1 MFGKVNVKGGLT
13 GGWPHFVKPTTFANG
28 GFTPSR
34 QGQAASRSPMA
45 NLDPFA
51 LSKAGVEPDIP
62 HNSIDHSLRGKPQNA
77 WGASASSLFSSMS
90 IISVISRRADFS
102 VSAASLIVFTCKHRH
117 DSSLDVTVFVD
128 QCFC

>member
-28 GFTPSR
+28 GVHPSR

-62 HNSIDHSLRGKPQNA
+62 HNSIDHSLRGKPQKCL
-77 WGASASSLFSSMS
+77 GSFC
-90 IISVISRRADFS
+90 IIAIFKYVDHLCNQSESRF
-102 VSAASLIVFTCKHRH
+102 
-117 DSSLDVTVFVD
+117 
-128 QCFC
+128 